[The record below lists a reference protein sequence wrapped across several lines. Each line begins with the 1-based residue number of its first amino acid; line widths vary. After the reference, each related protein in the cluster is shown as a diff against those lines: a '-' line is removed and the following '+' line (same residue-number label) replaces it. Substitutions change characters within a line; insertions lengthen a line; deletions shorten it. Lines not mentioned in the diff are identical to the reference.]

1 MAGNQYPGAAANT
14 KEIQR
19 DLQRARKAVREK
31 DKEILKLKTEINH
44 IRRESQEK
52 LKSESQ
58 HNKDSESQVKQLRE
72 KQRDL
77 KMDLKRRDDKLSE
90 AELKAKRLEEQF
102 KEVNDALKA

>member
-1 MAGNQYPGAAANT
+1 MHGPGGREKSGERKGAGGGQYTSGGNT

-31 DKEILKLKTEINH
+31 EKEIMKLKTEINH

-58 HNKDSESQVKQLRE
+58 
-72 KQRDL
+72 
-77 KMDLKRRDDKLSE
+77 
-90 AELKAKRLEEQF
+90 
-102 KEVNDALKA
+102 